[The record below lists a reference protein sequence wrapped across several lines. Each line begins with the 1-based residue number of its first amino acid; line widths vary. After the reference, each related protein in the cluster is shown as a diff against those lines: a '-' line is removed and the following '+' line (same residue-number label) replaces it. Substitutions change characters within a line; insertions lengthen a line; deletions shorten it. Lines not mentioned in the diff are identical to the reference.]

1 MNKENILFSLVGI
14 GFGLFFG
21 FFFVAWAN
29 ERAHRTPRD
38 AGTPSANQNDQT
50 SNAEADAAIKR
61 ARDNP
66 NDFTAQMEAARV
78 YYDTTRYDEAIQL
91 LLHAN
96 DLQPENPE
104 PVVALGHVND
114 DAGNY
119 KAAEKWYTAA
129 LVKNPDDANVR
140 ASLGRV
146 LLLSQPPDY
155 DAAIKELRH
164 ALESDPNHEPSLQ
177 FLAFALAR
185 KGDTQGAR
193 DALARLE
200 KVNPDNTA
208 LPQLRQELDAPAT
221 KSSPQA
227 DRNRPAAANEGAR
240 NPH

>member
-1 MNKENILFSLVGI
+1 MNKENVLFSLVGV

-29 ERAHRTPRD
+29 ERAHRAPQ
-38 AGTPSANQNDQT
+38 AANSQATSQSDQT
-50 SNAEADAAIKR
+50 SSAEADAAIKR

-66 NDFTAQMEAARV
+66 NDFEAQMDGARA
-78 YYDTTRYDEAIQL
+78 YYEGQRYDEAVEL

-96 DLQPENPE
+96 DLQPDNLD
-104 PVVALGHVND
+104 PVIALGHVND

-129 LVKNPDDANVR
+129 LVKNPADANVR

-155 DAAIKELRH
+155 DAAVKELRH
-164 ALESDPNHEPSLQ
+164 ALETDPNHEPALQ

-185 KGDTQGAR
+185 KGDAAGAR
-193 DALARLE
+193 DALAKLE
-200 KVNPDNTA
+200 KVNPTNEA
-208 LPQLRQELDAPAT
+208 LPRLREEINAPAA
-221 KSSPQA
+221 KPSPQA
-227 DRNRPAAANEGAR
+227 GVSRSAAAGDGAR
-240 NPH
+240 